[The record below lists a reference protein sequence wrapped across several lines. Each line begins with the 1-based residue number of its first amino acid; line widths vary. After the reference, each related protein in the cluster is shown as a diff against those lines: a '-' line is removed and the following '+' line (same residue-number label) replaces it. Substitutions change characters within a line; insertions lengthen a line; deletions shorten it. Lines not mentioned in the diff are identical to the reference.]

1 MFLSWEIELLGF
13 KNTITTSAG
22 EKIPKQTQNQ
32 NQNQQQTPKNEQ
44 KNNKKTFAK
53 KYKIHWAARI
63 VP

>member
-13 KNTITTSAG
+13 KNTITASAG

-44 KNNKKTFAK
+44 KTTKNLCKE
-53 KYKIHWAARI
+53 
-63 VP
+63 V